1 MLPSSCDTLHAAH
14 ERVSEAVLKS
24 RQAHTPV
31 LGIYAG
37 DGSPITHL
45 DQVSDGD
52 VLLVRTD
59 GTADAWDD
67 RLFVVLLFGMCP
79 VLRASVSIVFPPR
92 PLRARAWCVRLC
104 LRDERTQR
112 VHVLASV
119 LSLSL
124 YPLSL
129 SVISVSVSLA
139 LSPHPSLSCS
149 LSLALSR
156 SAKRKTRRSHA
167 RACVQAR
174 VLSGP

>member
-52 VLLVRTD
+52 MLLVRTD

-79 VLRASVSIVFPPR
+79 VLRAPVSTVPPLARFARVCGACDCVFATSARRGYTCWHPSSLSLCILSLCH
-92 PLRARAWCVRLC
+92 LR
-104 LRDERTQR
+104 
-112 VHVLASV
+112 
-119 LSLSL
+119 LSLSRSFSPSFSL
-124 YPLSL
+124 LLPL
-129 SVISVSVSLA
+129 
-139 LSPHPSLSCS
+139 PR
-149 LSLALSR
+149 SR
-156 SAKRKTRRSHA
+156 FLCKTQNAKRGGLTRV
-167 RACVQAR
+167 CVFKR
-174 VLSGP
+174 GC